1 MIRKRWWPTQ
11 LGRNYL
17 VFFSQSFDL
26 IIFNLNIQKS
36 SWSHPSIYCVHVSS
50 RWLFVWRSWL
60 PAAID
65 PVQSRTILDYW
76 WSIFLCFEFKSHH
89 VLITKPPIFQRWGGF
104 LQLITFVGR
113 YWMIFK
119 DQKWRNDQPKWSKV
133 MILIYN
139 IWYILYIIIIYHI
152 YILITFNDIYCC
164 FNEIYRSSISPWDPM
179 DLPEVNLLGTVNS
192 VRPGE
197 KQLSLRKVCVGYVW

>member
-11 LGRNYL
+11 LVSNYL

-26 IIFNLNIQKS
+26 IIFNVNIQKS

-139 IWYILYIIIIYHI
+139 IWYILYHNYISYI
-152 YILITFNDIYCC
+152 YIDHI
-164 FNEIYRSSISPWDPM
+164 
-179 DLPEVNLLGTVNS
+179 
-192 VRPGE
+192 
-197 KQLSLRKVCVGYVW
+197 